1 MMDPKSPVREKNK
14 QSHHLIEMGL
24 MFRREGINLQVIT
37 SILTIGLPVLM
48 VAPSDRCLYFH
59 ICHGANGTP
68 VSDLSRGTQI
78 VCENT
83 VTKKPFFLN
92 FSFLRILISCF
103 LIPQEIQR
111 KKIRDQASHLLREV
125 LNGSLEMTEFLLTPT
140 IENVWVVPGS
150 VLYNLSGLFY
160 HRRLLSLYILLL
172 LPPPSPPPPSFSFSS
187 SSSFPS
193 SSFLCLSSSLYLSF
207 PLSFS
212 LFVFFLLPVWPF
224 LFV

>member
-1 MMDPKSPVREKNK
+1 
-14 QSHHLIEMGL
+14 
-24 MFRREGINLQVIT
+24 
-37 SILTIGLPVLM
+37 M

-59 ICHGANGTP
+59 ICHGTNGTP
-68 VSDLSRGTQI
+68 VCDLSRGTQI

-92 FSFLRILISCF
+92 FSVLGILISCF

-172 LPPPSPPPPSFSFSS
+172 LPSPSPPPPPPSFSFSS

-207 PLSFS
+207 PLSLFFYFLFGPSS
-212 LFVFFLLPVWPF
+212 LFNVVLNYYYLLLLLCLWCNSKKERFILGGGSLSLLSTLPM
-224 LFV
+224 